1 MIRHSKWSSATWGIE
16 TQPLEPMPPF
26 ESVAPLHLQHGAAH
40 KVAVFVDIE
49 NFAGYCADLGAS
61 VDLAPVLRHIINTF
75 GRICIKRSFG
85 DVASLPRS
93 HFNTYEIRRML
104 QFHQVEH
111 VDMPHRPSSYSK
123 NSADIRLVVDA
134 VALIHQRPDITHL
147 VVVSN
152 DRDFIPL
159 YNHAREFGKTVVG
172 CGPARGRV
180 SEDTVS
186 ACDTFVFHED
196 FPEVKPVVVASAPLG
211 SDAAAPQVPSLVA
224 FSEPMQATDVSG
236 VAEDLGASISP
247 AEQVHLGRLVAT
259 LHAMHDEGLVAY
271 GSQVNVR
278 MKQLFADFDVKK
290 EFGTF
295 KAYCV
300 AQEKSGRIRVLN
312 REQPGYTLELI
323 GAPSQ
328 PANRPAVEP
337 VAAPAA
343 NLNPASGTST
353 AHAPGAM
360 GAAKSF
366 SGELLH
372 HYREWAWRKFKVAVP
387 TLAVRQQ
394 LYERVVA
401 VLARRSEDRMATG
414 LKELASLVALDLFQ
428 LENAQALA
436 YRICYGLFRGKAFH
450 VRLTENAFDPDIVGL
465 AVNPDALEECFA
477 LNTLKSFEQDKQHG
491 LPFDPVVFAQLLND
505 VPQVD
510 ANTEPSAPS
519 PDPVQD
525 VVTEASAPP
534 ESAAQLPALEAAALA
549 PEPLP
554 QEAAESEPDGAFEAE
569 PRPGFGHA
577 AEANSGAES
586 ESEGQPKRQ
595 AKPRADPKIDPTA
608 DTKAASSAEPIA
620 PSDDESSL
628 EFANEPGRAET
639 PAAKAKKPRASSGK
653 GAS

>member
-1 MIRHSKWSSATWGIE
+1 
-16 TQPLEPMPPF
+16 MPQS
-26 ESVAPLHLQHGAAH
+26 ESVTPLHLQHGASH

-49 NFAGYCADLGAS
+49 NFAGYCSDLSAA
-61 VDLAPVLRHIINTF
+61 VDLAPVLRHISNAF
-75 GRICIKRSFG
+75 GRIYIKRSFG

-111 VDMPHRPSSYSK
+111 IDMPHRPSSYSK

-180 SEDTVS
+180 SEDTIN

-196 FPEVKPVVVASAPLG
+196 FPEAKPVVVALAAQVGAATVVGSPLLAPTPL
-211 SDAAAPQVPSLVA
+211 SPDAAAPQVPSLA
-224 FSEPMQATDVSG
+224 ALSAPTQATDVGG
-236 VAEDLGASISP
+236 VADDLGASISP

-259 LHAMHDEGLVAY
+259 LHAMRDEGLVPY

-300 AQEKSGRIRVLN
+300 AQEQSGRIRVLN
-312 REQPGYTLELI
+312 REQPGYTLELV

-328 PANRPAVEP
+328 PANRQAVEP
-337 VAAPAA
+337 VAAPAP
-343 NLNPASGTST
+343 NPNPSSGTPTTPTTPAPSATGT
-353 AHAPGAM
+353 ASLPP
-360 GAAKSF
+360 
-366 SGELLH
+366 GELLN

-387 TLAVRQQ
+387 TLAVRKQ

-401 VLARRSEDRMATG
+401 VLARRSEERMATG
-414 LKELASLVALDLFQ
+414 LKELASLVALELSA

-450 VRLTENAFDPDIVGL
+450 VRLNENAFDPDIVGL
-465 AVNPDALEECFA
+465 AVNPEALEDCFA

-491 LPFDPVVFAQLLND
+491 LPYDPAVFAQLLND
-505 VPQVD
+505 V
-510 ANTEPSAPS
+510 T
-519 PDPVQD
+519 PVQ
-525 VVTEASAPP
+525 VAATPP
-534 ESAAQLPALEAAALA
+534 AAALNWA
-549 PEPLP
+549 ADTLPEEGEASVPIGPVEVEVEVEPDFEHRAGPLP
-554 QEAAESEPDGAFEAE
+554 QPGEEALLEPNHGAT
-569 PRPGFGHA
+569 PGHWP
-577 AEANSGAES
+577 
-586 ESEGQPKRQ
+586 QPKE
-595 AKPRADPKIDPTA
+595 PT
-608 DTKAASSAEPIA
+608 
-620 PSDDESSL
+620 
-628 EFANEPGRAET
+628 N
-639 PAAKAKKPRASSGK
+639 
-653 GAS
+653 